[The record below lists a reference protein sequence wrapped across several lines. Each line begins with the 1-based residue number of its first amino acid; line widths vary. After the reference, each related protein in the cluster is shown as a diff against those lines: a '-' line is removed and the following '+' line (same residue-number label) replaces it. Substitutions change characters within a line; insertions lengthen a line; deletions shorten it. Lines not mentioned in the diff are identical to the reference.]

1 MIIYTCINIHTYI
14 TYIYIYIYIYINEE
28 RERNREREDM
38 FVILGLFE
46 RISGRRER

>member
-14 TYIYIYIYIYINEE
+14 TYIYIYINEE